1 MKIVFLSRTLT
12 SGWSLRRPLPWR
24 LQSCDPL
31 GALAVE
37 LVCTTAFSRRGC
49 GGSARAWSEFVTY
62 GMLCAGRAKG
72 NEHRREN
79 VFWAWVQ
86 IHQGTFEIYAQSR
99 RDCHGDA
106 PSHGRHMYVRYPP
119 ATVAPIGYRAFWSVR
134 LRLAADRCQ
143 CQCRRCARVWCVCT
157 TPCPC
162 MHDPVSVY
170 ARPRVHVRHERLVVR
185 HHTVEAPAGSSLGKV
200 PRRRECMHSH
210 SKRAYR
216 TRSSSEA
223 SPGRTSTHVLS
234 DLPAPRQ
241 WHSGSAFEGFLVVM
255 TGLREG

>member
-49 GGSARAWSEFVTY
+49 GGSTRAWSEFVTY

-99 RDCHGDA
+99 RVCHGDA

-143 CQCRRCARVWCVCT
+143 CQCRRCARVWCVW

-170 ARPRVHVRHERLVVR
+170 DTTPCPCPPLATR
-185 HHTVEAPAGSSLGKV
+185 
-200 PRRRECMHSH
+200 
-210 SKRAYR
+210 
-216 TRSSSEA
+216 RSSSH
-223 SPGRTSTHVLS
+223 SRGTSRFV
-234 DLPAPRQ
+234 A
-241 WHSGSAFEGFLVVM
+241 WEGSAAEGVHAHVQQA
-255 TGLREG
+255 GVPDPEQ